1 MPSAPKRCKKR
12 LTAFKICDRLSEVMR
27 ILNLT
32 QHVDTAPQLAAGVV
46 EPDAET
52 KGRIRELL
60 TFTEIPSAGN
70 IELRAGL
77 LAKAAEGYDAAMV
90 GGAPYLMPALARHL
104 SECNVKPLCSFTERK
119 SVERPNEKDGSVE
132 KVSVFEHI
140 GFVEMP
146 L

>member
-1 MPSAPKRCKKR
+1 M
-12 LTAFKICDRLSEVMR
+12 
-27 ILNLT
+27 T
-32 QHVDTAPQLAAGVV
+32 QHVATAPQLAAGVV

-52 KGRIRELL
+52 KARIRELL

-70 IELRAGL
+70 IDLRAAL
-77 LAKAAEGYDAAMV
+77 LANVAEGYDAAMV
-90 GGAPYLMPALARHL
+90 GGAPYLMPALARRL
-104 SECNVKPLCSFTERK
+104 MEIKVKPLCSFTERK
-119 SVERPNEKDGSVE
+119 SVDRPNEKDGSVE